1 MTSAVH
7 NDIASTLE
15 GPRPRRLDVAVGAW
29 LRRRALRLGVLGY
42 LGLLVGLPV
51 GYLFYS
57 TFSSG
62 FGAFWREVSQPA
74 AVSAFELSGQ
84 IALVVVPL
92 NTVVGIGAGM
102 LLARRRFAGR
112 RALGLTF
119 DVPIAISPV
128 IIGLALILAYAPL
141 GSWFGPWLTRQ
152 GIMAIFSPLGI
163 ALATSAVTLPY
174 VLRSVVPVLV
184 EVGETQEVAARTLGA
199 GPWRR
204 LFGIAAAGAAEP
216 ELRLGDPLTVAH
228 LRALLWIHRHRED
241 LAARRAAVQAGRRR
255 SDAEIFAKFPLR
267 IVPTYPGDA
276 QFDGAYFRTL
286 LGRSPELVRSSL
298 AEIFR

>member
-1 MTSAVH
+1 
-7 NDIASTLE
+7 
-15 GPRPRRLDVAVGAW
+15 VGAW
-29 LRRRALRLGVLGY
+29 LRRRALRLGVLVY

-51 GYLFYS
+51 GYLFYN

-62 FGAFWREVSQPA
+62 FGAFWREVSQPS
-74 AVSAFELSGQ
+74 AVSAFELSGK

-102 LLARRRFAGR
+102 LLARRRFVGR
-112 RALGLTF
+112 RALGLAF

-204 LFGIAAAGAAEP
+204 LFTITLPAIRWGILYGVTLTLARALGEYGAVVIVSGNRSNTTTATLWIANAEEVNFDKLGSFAGAVVLASFSIVMLVALSI
-216 ELRLGDPLTVAH
+216 LRS
-228 LRALLWIHRHRED
+228 RESR
-241 LAARRAAVQAGRRR
+241 LHVNIA
-255 SDAEIFAKFPLR
+255 
-267 IVPTYPGDA
+267 
-276 QFDGAYFRTL
+276 
-286 LGRSPELVRSSL
+286 
-298 AEIFR
+298 